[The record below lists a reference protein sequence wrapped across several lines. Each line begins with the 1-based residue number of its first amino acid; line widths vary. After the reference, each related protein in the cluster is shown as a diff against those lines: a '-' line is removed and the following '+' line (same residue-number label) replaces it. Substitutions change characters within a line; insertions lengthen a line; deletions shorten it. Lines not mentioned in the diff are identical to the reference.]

1 MMGAMTE
8 EDTRSVTLRWS
19 GAGLAFESATDRA
32 TVAVQGGADRVAQSP
47 MELLLTAAGSC
58 MASDVVDILAKM
70 RRPAASYTV
79 EVTGW
84 RAAGTPHRYT
94 RLQLVHRAQGTD
106 EPSLRRAVQL
116 SQDRYCSVM
125 ATLDPQ
131 MPIDHEFDVDGAEA

>member
-1 MMGAMTE
+1 MTE

-19 GAGLAFESATDRA
+19 GAGLAFESATDHA
-32 TVAVQGGADRVAQSP
+32 TVAVQGGPDRVAQSP

-70 RRPAASYTV
+70 RRSATSYVV

-94 RLQLVHRAQGTD
+94 RLKLVHRADGTD

-131 MPIDHEFDVDGAEA
+131 MPIDHEFAVAGAPA